1 MTKLTLD
8 KPATLSDPRSFD
20 LSIECPNC
28 FSTGLTLFYAAEN
41 IPVHSTVQT
50 ASPEEAVN
58 FPRGRLRLGF
68 CSSCGFVSNTAYD
81 ASLQEYC
88 SNCEES
94 QGFSPTFNAFAKKL
108 AQTWIDRYQIRN
120 KTILE
125 IGCGKGSSWSSCAT
139 WATTAASAST
149 PAISRTAPPR
159 NSKSAS
165 NSSRIITTRNTPI
178 SPPMSFSAGTRS
190 NISAAPANFCRS
202 IRRTIGKQLD
212 TIVLFELPDVVRVL
226 KEGAFWDIY
235 YEHCSYFSPGSL
247 ARLFRQSGFDVVELE
262 RCYDDQYLLIGAR
275 PVEGDVP
282 PPSLPLEDDL
292 EEMRQ
297 LVDGATRRLA
307 DGVSYWRKLI
317 LDFHAQGKKVVV
329 WIALSKAVAF
339 LTTLGVGNAVEFV
352 VDINPFRQNKFMPGT
367 GQRIVPPQFLAEY
380 KPDVVILMNPIY
392 RKEVQADLDKMGL
405 STVADSRNLSIG
417 ERFPGETI

>member
-1 MTKLTLD
+1 MTKLVLD
-8 KPATLSDPRSFD
+8 KPAAKAEPVTFD
-20 LSIECPNC
+20 TSRACPNC
-28 FSTGLTLFYAAEN
+28 FSKGLTLFYAADN

-58 FPRGRLRLGF
+58 FPRGRLELGF
-68 CSSCGFVSNTAYD
+68 CSNCGFVCNTAYD

-125 IGCGKGSSWSSCAT
+125 IGCGKGEFLVLMCELGNNRGIGIDPSYRPERTPEEFKQRVEFIQDHYNEKYAHL
-139 WATTAASAST
+139 TADVVLCRHT
-149 PAISRTAPPR
+149 LEHIGRTGE
-159 NSKSAS
+159 
-165 NSSRIITTRNTPI
+165 
-178 SPPMSFSAGTRS
+178 FL
-190 NISAAPANFCRS
+190 RS
-202 IRRTIGKQLD
+202 IRRTIGNQLD

-275 PVEGDVP
+275 PIAGEVP
-282 PPSLPLEDDL
+282 PPSLPLENDL
-292 EEMRQ
+292 EEMRE
-297 LVDGATRRLA
+297 LVTAATSRLNN
-307 DGVSYWRKLI
+307 GVEYWRNLI
-317 LDFHAQGKKVVV
+317 LNLHAQGKKVVV

-339 LTTLGVGNAVEFV
+339 LTTLGVGNAVEYV

-367 GQRIVPPQFLAEY
+367 GQPIVAPQFLSEY

-405 STVADSRNLSIG
+405 THAKLLTVG
-417 ERFPGETI
+417 T

>member
-1 MTKLTLD
+1 M
-8 KPATLSDPRSFD
+8 A
-20 LSIECPNC
+20 
-28 FSTGLTLFYAAEN
+28 LFYAADN

-58 FPRGRLRLGF
+58 FPRGRLQLGF
-68 CSSCGFVSNTAYD
+68 CSRCGFVSNTAYD
-81 ASLQEYC
+81 ATLQEYC

-108 AQTWIDRYQIRN
+108 AQTWIDRYQIRD

-125 IGCGKGSSWSSCAT
+125 IGCGKGEFLVLMCDLGNNRGIGIDPSYQPHRTPEEFKKRVEFIQDHYDEKYSHL
-139 WATTAASAST
+139 TANVVLCRHT
-149 PAISRTAPPR
+149 LEHIGRTGE
-159 NSKSAS
+159 
-165 NSSRIITTRNTPI
+165 
-178 SPPMSFSAGTRS
+178 FL
-190 NISAAPANFCRS
+190 RS

-292 EEMRQ
+292 EEMRE

-339 LTTLGVGNAVEFV
+339 LTTLGVGNAVEYV

-367 GQRIVPPQFLAEY
+367 GQRIVPPQFLAGY

-405 STVADSRNLSIG
+405 NAQLLTVG
-417 ERFPGETI
+417 T

>member
-1 MTKLTLD
+1 M
-8 KPATLSDPRSFD
+8 
-20 LSIECPNC
+20 
-28 FSTGLTLFYAAEN
+28 TLFYAAEN

-68 CSSCGFVSNTAYD
+68 CSGCGFVCNTAYD

-108 AQTWIDRYQIRN
+108 AQTWIDRYQIRE

-125 IGCGKGSSWSSCAT
+125 IGCGKGEFLVLMCDLGNNHGIGIDPSYQPHRTPEEFKKRVQFIQDYYNEKYSHV
-139 WATTAASAST
+139 TANVVLCRHT
-149 PAISRTAPPR
+149 LEHIGRTGE
-159 NSKSAS
+159 
-165 NSSRIITTRNTPI
+165 
-178 SPPMSFSAGTRS
+178 FL
-190 NISAAPANFCRS
+190 RS

-275 PVEGDVP
+275 PVDGDVP
-282 PPSLPLEDDL
+282 APCLPLENDL
-292 EEMRQ
+292 EEMRE

-307 DGVSYWRKLI
+307 EGVNYWRTLI
-317 LDFHAQGKKVVV
+317 LDLHRQGKKVVV

-339 LTTLGVGNAVEFV
+339 LTTLNVGNAVEFV

-405 STVADSRNLSIG
+405 GAELLTVG
-417 ERFPGETI
+417 T

>member
-1 MTKLTLD
+1 MIMSKLVLD
-8 KPATLSDPRSFD
+8 KPASHIEPVSFD
-20 LSIECPNC
+20 KSCQCPNC
-28 FSTGLTLFYAAEN
+28 FSKGLTLFYSADN

-68 CSSCGFVSNTAYD
+68 CSHCGFVSNTAYD
-81 ASLQEYC
+81 ATLQEYC

-125 IGCGKGSSWSSCAT
+125 IGCGKGEFLVLMCELGNNRGIGIDPSYQPHRTPEEFKQRVQFIQDHYYEKYAHL
-139 WATTAASAST
+139 TADVVLCRHT
-149 PAISRTAPPR
+149 LEHIGRTGE
-159 NSKSAS
+159 
-165 NSSRIITTRNTPI
+165 
-178 SPPMSFSAGTRS
+178 FL
-190 NISAAPANFCRS
+190 RS
-202 IRRTIGKQLD
+202 IRRTIGNQLD

-275 PVEGDVP
+275 PIAGEAP
-282 PPSLPLEDDL
+282 PPSLPLENDL
-292 EEMRQ
+292 DEMRD
-297 LVDGATRRLA
+297 LVTGATARLN
-307 DGVSYWRKLI
+307 DGVAYWRNLI
-317 LDFHAQGKKVVV
+317 LDLHAGGKKVVV

-339 LTTLGVGNAVEFV
+339 LTTLGVGDAVEFV

-367 GQRIVPPQFLAEY
+367 GQRIVPPNFLAEY

-392 RKEVQADLDKMGL
+392 RREVQADLDKIGL
-405 STVADSRNLSIG
+405 SNAKLLTVG
-417 ERFPGETI
+417 T